1 LLTADTLA
9 GMEPD
14 AQEIKERIDLVEYLS
29 REGVRLK
36 PVGGGGEYRGR
47 CPFHTESKP
56 SFQVNRH
63 KGLWH
68 CFGCGAGGDVISF
81 VMKKEN
87 ISFHDALMLLA
98 GGGREES
105 GDILDAAADYWHACL
120 RGALSAQ
127 RYLESRGLFLEELIE
142 RYRVGF
148 APGRTKTRDRLLASG
163 FSIEET
169 KEAGLVNHRGLDAL
183 FGRVTFPLVERGKTV
198 NIYGRSLSER
208 FPHMYL
214 PARRD
219 VIFNIDHVEGD
230 GVILTE
236 SVIDAL
242 SLIVLGFNNAVSCLS
257 AQLTIRQV
265 ETLSVRF
272 KRVDVMFDRD
282 EAGDVGAKKAAELLA
297 ARGVIVRVTE
307 LPAGADVNS
316 LLVEGIGRQD
326 FDKYLN
332 GGAL

>member
-1 LLTADTLA
+1 
-9 GMEPD
+9 MEPE
-14 AQEIKERIDLVEYLS
+14 AQEIKDRIDLVEYLS
-29 REGVRLK
+29 REGVQLK
-36 PVGGGGEYRGR
+36 PVGSGGEYRGR
-47 CPFHTESKP
+47 CPFHAESKP

-81 VMKKEN
+81 VMKKGN
-87 ISFHDALMLLA
+87 VSFHDALMLLA
-98 GGGREES
+98 GGEREKNV
-105 GDILDAAADYWHACL
+105 DILDVAADYWHACL
-120 RGALSAQ
+120 KGAKSAQ
-127 RYLESRGLFLEELIE
+127 RYLENRGLFLEELIE
-142 RYRVGF
+142 RHRIGF
-148 APGRTKTRDRLLASG
+148 APGRTKTRDRLLSSG
-163 FSIEET
+163 FTIEET

-183 FGRVTFPLVERGKTV
+183 FGRVTFPLVERGKMV

-219 VIFNIDHVEGD
+219 VIFNLGYVEGD

-257 AQLTIRQV
+257 AQLTSRQV
-265 ETLSVRF
+265 ETLAGRF
-272 KRVDVMFDRD
+272 RRADIMFDGD

-297 ARGVIVRVTE
+297 ARGVMVRVTK
-307 LPAGADVNS
+307 LPVGADVNS
-316 LLVEGIGRQD
+316 LLVEGARRQD

-332 GGAL
+332 EGAL